1 MHRSGIYVF
10 LMLSLI
16 ALGSLISRGEPAVPN
31 ASDIRPL
38 TSRQREFSIPFEVS
52 QIQPSEEQPSEIQLY
67 YSGDLGQN
75 WMLYSRQRPNARQ
88 FQFRTFQDGEYWFHV
103 RTLNQMGQLHPSDQ
117 FQPELKVIV
126 DTVPPKLEFEVHR
139 GSAGETLSKWRAYDL
154 QINPESIDIRYRVG
168 KSTTWQPVAVEQ
180 ATLTSPTMLSGQV
193 TWWPATGS
201 NHFTVRAEVRDWA
214 GNTTVVHR
222 PLHLTNVVQT
232 QPPGNQFAKYRSESE
247 AASNSNSQPSNPVIP
262 SPTPWPVDHTTLG
275 STPSNS
281 QTETATS
288 QSLPLT
294 VDQQNDLS
302 IDPSTLADQA
312 PPLASSTPSTRGD
325 RLLISET
332 TVSPLPELPENA
344 VVKMTDSHVF
354 QLEYAVAAV
363 GPSGIRKVE
372 LWATRDGGKQWAPWM
387 MDPDNKSP
395 LEVAVEKDGVYGFRV
410 IVENGLGMA
419 PPTPQPGDMAEFW
432 IGVDTTQ
439 PQVQITSAQ
448 YGTGEDTGRLVITW
462 DTSDPHLVARPITI
476 LASDRPGTGFV
487 EIAREL
493 ENNGKYVWQVDPKVP
508 RKVFLRLEARDQA
521 GNIGVHDV
529 PEPINI
535 EGLIP
540 RATIRSIRPVQ
551 YFHDG
556 SYRNQLAR

>member
-16 ALGSLISRGEPAVPN
+16 ALGSLISRGESAVPN

-52 QIQPSEEQPSEIQLY
+52 QIQPSAEQPIEIQLY

-75 WMLYSRQRPNARQ
+75 WMLYSRQRPNTRQ

-103 RTLNQMGQLHPSDQ
+103 RTLNRMGQFHPSDP

-154 QINPESIDIRYRVG
+154 QINPASIDIRYRVG
-168 KSTTWQPVAVEQ
+168 KSTTWQPVALEQ

-201 NHFTVRAEVRDWA
+201 DHLIVRAEVKDWA

-232 QPPGNQFAKYRSESE
+232 QPPENQFAKYRAESE

-262 SPTPWPVDHTTLG
+262 SSTPWPVDHTTLG
-275 STPSNS
+275 SSPSNS

-294 VDQQNDLS
+294 VDQQNDLF

-312 PPLASSTPSTRGD
+312 PPLASSTPSTGGD

-332 TVSPLPELPENA
+332 TVLPLPELPENA

-363 GPSGIRKVE
+363 GASGIRKVE
-372 LWATRDGGKQWAPWM
+372 LWATRDGGKQWSPWM

-395 LEVAVEKDGVYGFRV
+395 LEVTVEKDGVYGFRV

-462 DTSDPHLVARPITI
+462 DTSDPHLVARPITL
-476 LASDRPGTGFV
+476 LASDRPRTGFV

-493 ENNGKYVWQVDPKVP
+493 ENNGRYVWQIDPQVP

-556 SYRNQLAR
+556 SYRIQLAR

>member
-1 MHRSGIYVF
+1 MYRSGIYVF
-10 LMLSLI
+10 LMLNLI

-52 QIQPSEEQPSEIQLY
+52 QIQPSAEQPIEIQLY

-75 WMLYSRQRPNARQ
+75 WMLYSRQRPNTRQ

-103 RTLNQMGQLHPSDQ
+103 RTLNRMGQFHPSDQ

-168 KSTTWQPVAVEQ
+168 KSNTWQPVALEQ

-201 NHFTVRAEVRDWA
+201 DHLTVRAEVKDWA

-232 QPPGNQFAKYRSESE
+232 QPPGNQFAKYRAESE

-262 SPTPWPVDHTTLG
+262 STMPWPIDHKILG
-275 STPSNS
+275 ATPSNS

-294 VDQQNDLS
+294 VDQQNDLF
-302 IDPSTLADQA
+302 IDPSTLVDQV
-312 PPLASSTPSTRGD
+312 PPLASSTPSTQGD

-332 TVSPLPELPENA
+332 TVLPLPELPENA

-372 LWATRDGGKQWAPWM
+372 LWATRDGGKQWSPWM

-395 LEVAVEKDGVYGFRV
+395 LKVAVEKDGVYGFRV

-462 DTSDPHLVARPITI
+462 DTSDPHLVARPITL
-476 LASDRPGTGFV
+476 LASDRPRTGFV

-493 ENNGKYVWQVDPKVP
+493 ENTGRYVWQVDPQVP

-540 RATIRSIRPVQ
+540 RATIRSIQPVQ
-551 YFHDG
+551 YFPDG
-556 SYRNQLAR
+556 SYRIQLAR